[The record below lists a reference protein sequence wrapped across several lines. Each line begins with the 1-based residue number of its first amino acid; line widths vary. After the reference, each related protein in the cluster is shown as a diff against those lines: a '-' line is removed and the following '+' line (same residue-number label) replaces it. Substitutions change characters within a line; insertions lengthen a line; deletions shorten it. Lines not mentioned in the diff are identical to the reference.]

1 MLNKISL
8 RLRLTLLTGAI
19 LTIICFILTTFAIV
33 NANNIFVKPIESNLN
48 SIRVESQ
55 MSESAFSVPRVNEEM
70 IKSEMSATLVESQ
83 NNFRYNSTLYLIA
96 IIIGGTMLTWFIL
109 GRALM
114 PVTNLSIIINDIDE
128 NSLSEVIRV
137 PESDDEISKLTE
149 SFNSMLRKLN
159 KAFEGQKRF
168 AQNAAHELKTPLAA
182 ILTNIEVTELDEE
195 PTLEECRET
204 IKVTKDNVE
213 KMIGIVSD
221 LLMINDDLDKEMK
234 QRFNGYDLVNKIA
247 LDYTDELRRRNI
259 DLTIKGNG
267 EYIGNIKLI
276 ERGVANI
283 IQNAIRYN
291 VENGAIDVILN
302 KNEMKFIDSGVG
314 IPKDSL
320 DKIFEPFY
328 CVDASRSKKLGGSG
342 LGLSIVKS
350 IIDKHKWNIKIESEI
365 GKGTIITINM

>member
-182 ILTNIEVTELDEE
+182 ILTLSLIHISE
-195 PTLEECRET
+195 PTRP
-204 IKVTKDNVE
+204 
-213 KMIGIVSD
+213 
-221 LLMINDDLDKEMK
+221 
-234 QRFNGYDLVNKIA
+234 Y
-247 LDYTDELRRRNI
+247 
-259 DLTIKGNG
+259 
-267 EYIGNIKLI
+267 
-276 ERGVANI
+276 
-283 IQNAIRYN
+283 
-291 VENGAIDVILN
+291 
-302 KNEMKFIDSGVG
+302 
-314 IPKDSL
+314 
-320 DKIFEPFY
+320 
-328 CVDASRSKKLGGSG
+328 
-342 LGLSIVKS
+342 
-350 IIDKHKWNIKIESEI
+350 
-365 GKGTIITINM
+365 

>member
-128 NSLSEVIRV
+128 NSLSEVIPV

-365 GKGTIITINM
+365 GRGTIITINM